1 MMMKLLLMIMN
12 EKVFVTPTKKKV
24 FESVT
29 IIEHCQTRLH
39 TNKVEIVTD
48 SVVMSDEVMSDK
60 SVDG

>member
-39 TNKVEIVTD
+39 TNSLLKVIEVVAM
-48 SVVMSDEVMSDK
+48 SVEVMSDDE
-60 SVDG
+60 VG

>member
-12 EKVFVTPTKKKV
+12 EKVFVTPTKKKS
-24 FESVT
+24 FRKCQ
-29 IIEHCQTRLH
+29 HCQSVLH

-48 SVVMSDEVMSDK
+48 IVVMSDEVVSDK